1 MNRLTEVENVS
12 GLFQIRKVKTL
23 WYLGYGENIVYI
35 INRDTGKVRW
45 KEIENGSNRRR
56 TKSNT
61 KKQKRK

>member
-1 MNRLTEVENVS
+1 MNRLTGVENVS

-45 KEIENGSNRRR
+45 KEIENGPNRRR